1 MAPASSV
8 HATGAFPAMPRL
20 PHRPPSLAGFV
31 PAHRAPPSDRFFDP
45 DMARLLL
52 SGRVTSAEDAQA
64 AKSFLSVSRACQAFR
79 IALCARAVRR
89 LRRSQAINLIFSF
102 VCFSCN
108 TLAHYLCVSACNV
121 SRIGPVI
128 LLGETLYAY
137 KPGKMLAEALK
148 VPYPENIFHF
158 DLTDGFQSLILIYAS
173 CVRAAFKVVTE
184 DLARLGD
191 AARRRSGKKGNRG
204 GGRRSARSALHARE
218 VSKLAAAASE
228 EMKGVAKGLYSACRI
243 VESEEFAREVLEWSG
258 CKRIED
264 AAASVV
270 SNLRHA
276 DDVDALSIF
285 LLRFCGMTRMALR
298 SAVKGHFTML

>member
-1 MAPASSV
+1 
-8 HATGAFPAMPRL
+8 
-20 PHRPPSLAGFV
+20 
-31 PAHRAPPSDRFFDP
+31 
-45 DMARLLL
+45 MARLLL
-52 SGRVTSAEDAQA
+52 SGRVTSAEDARA

-79 IALCARAVRR
+79 TALCARAVRR

-128 LLGETLYAY
+128 LLCETLYAY
-137 KPGKMLAEALK
+137 KPEAMLAEAMK
-148 VPYPENIFHF
+148 VPYPANIFHF

-191 AARRRSGKKGNRG
+191 AARRRSGKKGARG
-204 GGRRSARSALHARE
+204 RGRSTSRSAALHARE
-218 VSKLAAAASE
+218 VSNLAAASSE
-228 EMKGVAKGLYSACRI
+228 EMRGVAKGLHTACRI

-258 CKRIED
+258 CNRIED
-264 AAASVV
+264 AVASVV
-270 SNLRHA
+270 GNLRHA
-276 DDVDALSIF
+276 DDADALSVF